1 MSAHRFTICKMK
13 TTITHNANQYQ
24 IDLSKPLDI
33 SIAITNKKDN
43 VNAWYI
49 DAPKI
54 EPHRDKDFVGSIPA
68 GASTNFYDIWFNPHS
83 HGTHTE
89 CVGHISAEHQ
99 SVNKYLQQF
108 FFLAEVI
115 TISPSKA
122 NQDLVITKEQL
133 QKALG
138 GTTPGALV
146 IRTLP
151 NTAMKLN
158 RQYSNSNPPYILEDA
173 MVFLRE
179 LGVEHLL
186 IDLPSVDKE
195 KDNGALLAH
204 KAFWNFNGEVRLNA
218 TITEFIYVP
227 ESIVDGSYFL
237 NLQVAPFEND
247 ASPSRPVLYKIE

>member
-1 MSAHRFTICKMK
+1 MK

-24 IDLSKPLDI
+24 FDLSKPLDI
-33 SIAITNKKDN
+33 SIPITSKKDN
-43 VNAWYI
+43 VNAWYV
-49 DAPKI
+49 DSPTI

-68 GASTNFYDIWFNPHS
+68 GSSTNFYDISFNPHA

-89 CVGHISAEHQ
+89 CVGHISAAHQ
-99 SVNKYLQQF
+99 SVNQHLKQY

-115 TISPSKA
+115 TITPIEE
-122 NQDLVITKEQL
+122 QGDLVITKDQL

-138 GTTPGALV
+138 NKTPMALV
-146 IRTLP
+146 LRTLP
-151 NTAMKLN
+151 NSALKRN
-158 RQYSNSNPPYILEDA
+158 RQYSNTNPPYILEDA
-173 MVFLRE
+173 MIFVRE
-179 LGVEHLL
+179 VGVEHLL

-204 KAFWNFNGEVRLNA
+204 KAFWNFNGEVRLIA

-227 ESIVDGSYFL
+227 DSIIDGSYFL
-237 NLQVAPFEND
+237 NLQVAPIEND